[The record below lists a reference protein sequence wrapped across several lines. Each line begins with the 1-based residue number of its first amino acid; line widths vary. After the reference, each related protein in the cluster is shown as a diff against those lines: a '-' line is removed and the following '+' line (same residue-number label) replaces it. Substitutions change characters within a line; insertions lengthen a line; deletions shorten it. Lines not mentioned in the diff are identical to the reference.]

1 MLRIDYTADMSDLAA
16 DPSPTSYPL
25 SAHGQLPHLASL
37 VRHHQRAKAQQ
48 IVEPKAM
55 VGSKAVI
62 ENKTVGEKLKAMS
75 DAKLERRIVRAVGKA
90 IGDFKL
96 IEEGDRILVGV
107 SGGKDSWTLLHI
119 LNILRQR
126 APVKFTLVAVNID
139 QGFRGFQQ
147 DKIEDYLAQRGFEY
161 HTDEFD
167 TARLLE
173 EKVAA
178 GDTPC
183 SLCSRL
189 RRGVLYGLAEKLSC
203 NKIALGH
210 HLDDFIETLLL
221 NQFFIGR
228 NAAMA
233 VKLRAEDQRNIV
245 IRPLVYVREAE
256 IIEYAERMAFPI
268 VCCQC
273 PLMCGE
279 TVHGDYKRRFVK
291 KMLDILEVGIPEI
304 RNSLLASLANVR
316 PSHLLNRELME
327 L

>member
-1 MLRIDYTADMSDLAA
+1 MSELAP
-16 DPSPTSYPL
+16 DSSPQSTPL
-25 SAHGQLPHLASL
+25 SAHEQLPHLASL
-37 VRHHQRAKAQQ
+37 VRHHQRAKTDRDSNHKPVA
-48 IVEPKAM
+48 
-55 VGSKAVI
+55 
-62 ENKTVGEKLKAMS
+62 ENKPLQEKLKAMS
-75 DAKLERRIVRAVGKA
+75 DAKIEQRIVRAVGKA

-107 SGGKDSWTLLHI
+107 SGGKDSWTLLRI

-139 QGFRGFQQ
+139 QGFRGFRQ
-147 DKIEDYLAQRGFEY
+147 DTVEDYLIQSGFEY
-161 HTDEFD
+161 HMDEFD
-167 TARLLE
+167 TAGLLADN
-173 EKVAA
+173 VAE
-178 GDTPC
+178 GKTPC
-183 SLCSRL
+183 SLCSRM
-189 RRGVLYGLAEKLSC
+189 RRGVLYGLAEKLAC

-291 KMLDILEVGIPEI
+291 KMLDILEGGIPEI